1 MTTIKELRGKE
12 NKELVKLLTGA
23 RSKLINLRA
32 SRATGSLP
40 DGSELRKERRE
51 IARILTVLKEQEILD
66 KVKKSVK
73 EK

>member
-23 RSKLINLRA
+23 RSKLVGLRA
-32 SRATGSLP
+32 SRTTGSLP
-40 DGSELRKERRE
+40 NGSELRKERRE